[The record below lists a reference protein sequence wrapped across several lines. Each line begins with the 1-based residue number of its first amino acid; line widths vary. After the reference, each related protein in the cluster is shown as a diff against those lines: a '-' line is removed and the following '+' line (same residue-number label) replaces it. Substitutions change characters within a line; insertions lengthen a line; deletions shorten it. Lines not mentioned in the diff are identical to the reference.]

1 MSFETPNPPF
11 GTHAIPPA
19 LERLRLRAETLPR
32 RWMASGIRRL
42 IQRAQAEPY
51 DVTVF
56 GNQRARLHPSD
67 NRAEKRVLS
76 GTQFWDL
83 PERTRL
89 ARAIAEAEGAFRFVD
104 AGANVG
110 LYTLSVRADAERL
123 GKPVQIV
130 AIEPDPV
137 NAARLRCNLAASGA
151 QDVHHAAV
159 ALSDVAG
166 EVSFV
171 SGGLDNRGEARIG
184 AGDLTLPSRPL
195 LDVVREAGLARIDAM
210 KMDIEGHEIPVLTAF
225 FADAPVDLHP
235 KLVIMETGREAGG
248 PLPDLMARQGYVVEA
263 RTGINTIFVP
273 GPSARP
279 SE

>member
-110 LYTLSVRADAERL
+110 LYTLSVRADAQRL
-123 GKPVQIV
+123 GKPVQMMSDCV
-130 AIEPDPV
+130 GDEV
-137 NAARLRCNLAASGA
+137 E
-151 QDVHHAAV
+151 AAV
-159 ALSDVAG
+159 AAMTELLHRRLAARAAADVP
-166 EVSFV
+166 
-171 SGGLDNRGEARIG
+171 AR
-184 AGDLTLPSRPL
+184 
-195 LDVVREAGLARIDAM
+195 DA
-210 KMDIEGHEIPVLTAF
+210 
-225 FADAPVDLHP
+225 AP
-235 KLVIMETGREAGG
+235 A
-248 PLPDLMARQGYVVEA
+248 Q
-263 RTGINTIFVP
+263 
-273 GPSARP
+273 
-279 SE
+279 